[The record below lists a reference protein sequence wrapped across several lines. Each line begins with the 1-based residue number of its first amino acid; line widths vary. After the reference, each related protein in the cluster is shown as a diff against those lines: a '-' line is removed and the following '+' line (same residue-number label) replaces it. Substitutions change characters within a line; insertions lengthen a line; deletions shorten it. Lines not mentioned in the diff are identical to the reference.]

1 MVLSG
6 SVFLSPRVEEN
17 EVREEEKEFRE
28 DVALR
33 EMEVD
38 VAEAA
43 ALLRLVVREL
53 VRLLT
58 LEEKEEKKLLLLVS
72 EDFDELVLGLFFTLL
87 TSLLVGVVA

>member
-1 MVLSG
+1 MRTWEAVVLSG
-6 SVFLSPRVEEN
+6 RVFLSPRVEEKV
-17 EVREEEKEFRE
+17 VREEEKEVRE

-33 EMEVD
+33 ERDVD

-58 LEEKEEKKLLLLVS
+58 LEEKEEKK
-72 EDFDELVLGLFFTLL
+72 
-87 TSLLVGVVA
+87 